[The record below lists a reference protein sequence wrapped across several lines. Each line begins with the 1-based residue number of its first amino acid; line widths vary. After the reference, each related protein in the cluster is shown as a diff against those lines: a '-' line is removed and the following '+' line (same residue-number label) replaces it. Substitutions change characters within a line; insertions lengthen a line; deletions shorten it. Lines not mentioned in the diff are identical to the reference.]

1 LAVLPAGFLCP
12 MNLLV
17 LLLLVQQTTPAK
29 PDTLSKPDTLR
40 TVRQLGEVIIRPDKP
55 VYQQSAYGTVV
66 NVANSV
72 MTPGSSA
79 LQALERSPGVT
90 VDHRYN
96 SLMLNGK
103 SGVTVMLNGKLTHM
117 SQDQLMTL
125 LSGMSADDIE
135 RIELMTT
142 PPANFDAEGSAGI
155 INIVFKKNR
164 RRGTNASLSL
174 TGGYGWG
181 EKGTAYARIDHNT
194 GKVGLHAAYSV
205 NHDRT
210 YTRLLAWGSE
220 IVPEWEGETNFN
232 YDSRAR
238 GVWNGQSVD
247 LGLDAKLSPK
257 TTIGASLMYDY
268 GHYSTHSDNYASYAV
283 LPDSLY
289 VFNGTVTGD
298 TRTKNAVSSVYV
310 EREFRKGEK
319 VNLDMDYIH
328 YTQVGPS
335 SVQSS
340 FLDKNGVQ
348 IGGANDSTFSPS
360 QDGYSNTLLQVGVV
374 KMDYTGQLTSHIKL
388 ETGVKGDYTWNTSAS
403 GILSLVNGEWV
414 SRGGLETDIRM
425 KEYIGGAYASFHVQ
439 LDTLTT
445 LVAGVRYEHSRTW
458 AADAQTGRDTVDR
471 MLNGVFP
478 DIFLTKRVGEHQTWV
493 LSYATRIRRPTYNE
507 LASFISYNDP
517 VSVFSGNP
525 FLQPTITH
533 NLKLAYTVDGYT
545 VSILASRD
553 KEPIAGYQITKGA
566 GSGLV
571 FISPQNMD
579 FQNSLVLEAIL
590 PWKVNKWWTM
600 NIAANGG
607 WRQYRVSYTPQPFE
621 KAFWC
626 ASATINQTFT
636 LPRHW
641 LIEVAGSYNTHTY
654 TANSIN
660 FATGTIDLGIRKD
673 LGENGGHLSLS
684 VSDLLRT
691 RYRGMV
697 GGLTDDAFNTRANFS
712 YEPETYFFPIIKLTY
727 TRSFGGSAQR
737 QERQGPQEERDRI
750 K

>member
-1 LAVLPAGFLCP
+1 
-12 MNLLV
+12 MKLLV
-17 LLLLVQQTTPAK
+17 LLLLAQQTTPVK
-29 PDTLSKPDTLR
+29 HDTLPNFDTLR
-40 TVRQLGEVIIRPDKP
+40 TVRQLGEVIIRPEKP
-55 VYQQSAYGTVV
+55 VYQQNAYGTVV
-66 NVANSV
+66 NVANSI
-72 MTPGSSA
+72 MTLGSSA
-79 LQALERSPGVT
+79 LQVLERSPGVT

-135 RIELMTT
+135 QIELMTT

-155 INIVFKKNR
+155 INIVLKKNR

-174 TGGYGWG
+174 TGGYGWA

-194 GKVGLHAAYSV
+194 GKVGLHAAYSIY
-205 NHDRT
+205 HDRT
-210 YTRLLAWGSE
+210 YNQLLAWGSE
-220 IVPEWEGETNFN
+220 IVPEWSGETIFT
-232 YDSRAR
+232 YDSRTQ
-238 GVWNGQSVD
+238 GISNGQSVD
-247 LGLDAKLSPK
+247 LGLDARLSPK

-268 GHYSTHSDNYASYAV
+268 GHYSGHSINYASYTV
-283 LPDSLY
+283 LPDSFY
-289 VFNGTVTGD
+289 VFNGNVTGD

-310 EREFRKGEK
+310 EKEFRKGGK
-319 VNLDMDYIH
+319 LNLDMDYIR

-348 IGGANDSTFSPS
+348 IGGANDSTFSPL

-374 KMDYTGQLTSHIKL
+374 KMDYKGQLSRHIKL

-403 GILSLVNGEWV
+403 GILSLVNGQWV
-414 SRGGLETDIRM
+414 SRGGLETDVRM
-425 KEYIGGAYASFHVQ
+425 QEYIGGAYTSFHVQ

-445 LVAGVRYEHSRTW
+445 LVAGVRYEHSRTS
-458 AADAQTGRDTVDR
+458 AADAQTGRDTVNR
-471 MLNGVFP
+471 ILNGVFP
-478 DIFLTKRVGEHQTWV
+478 DIFLTKRAGEHQTWV
-493 LSYATRIRRPTYNE
+493 LSYTTRIRRPSYNE

-533 NLKLAYTVDGYT
+533 NLKLAYSVDGYT

-553 KEPIAGYQITKGA
+553 KDPIAGYQITKGA

-571 FISPQNMD
+571 FISPQNLD
-579 FQNSLVLEAIL
+579 FQNNLVLEAIL
-590 PWKVNKWWTM
+590 PLKVNKWWTI
-600 NIAANGG
+600 NVAANGD

-621 KAFWC
+621 KAFWS

-636 LPRHW
+636 LHRRW
-641 LIEVAGSYNTHTY
+641 LIEVASSYNTYTY
-654 TANSIN
+654 EANSKN

-673 LGENGGHLSLS
+673 LGERGGRLSLS
-684 VSDLLRT
+684 VSNLLRT
-691 RYRGMV
+691 SYQGFI
-697 GGLTDDAFNTRANFS
+697 GGLTNDAFNTKANVN
-712 YEPETYFFPIIKLTY
+712 YEPETYFFPIVKLTY

-737 QERQGPQEERDRI
+737 QERQGAQEERERI